1 MFIPN
6 EIITE
11 ILNHLDYQTWKD
23 QIKKINQQ
31 YHSYYEYCDNI
42 GYSHRYRECLHC
54 KIHGRFVANWR
65 NNGYYNGH
73 YSPIN
78 TRLVKNKIY
87 PICVDSKIH
96 EPKFITISHIKLPHN
111 Y

>member
-31 YHSYYEYCDNI
+31 YHSYYEYGDPH
-42 GYSHRYRECLHC
+42 YSHHYRECLYC

-65 NNGYYNGH
+65 NNGH
-73 YSPIN
+73 YDPIN
-78 TRLVKNKIY
+78 MRFAKNKIY

-96 EPKFITISHIKLPHN
+96 ERKSITISHIKLPHN